1 MDEKVDSPGEPIKNM
16 PKQLLLEVT
25 LLALHF
31 GWTEHEIL
39 SLPSIRRQTYV
50 ELLSEMCGGFEQA
63 LLMGATNRVGMEKLV
78 MEQLKQH
85 WDLRVERMKEGAAG
99 EESDT

>member
-1 MDEKVDSPGEPIKNM
+1 MDEKVDSTREPVKDM

-39 SLPSIRRQTYV
+39 SLPSIRRQTYA

-78 MEQLKQH
+78 REQLKQH
-85 WDLRVERMKEGAAG
+85 WDLMMKKRAAS